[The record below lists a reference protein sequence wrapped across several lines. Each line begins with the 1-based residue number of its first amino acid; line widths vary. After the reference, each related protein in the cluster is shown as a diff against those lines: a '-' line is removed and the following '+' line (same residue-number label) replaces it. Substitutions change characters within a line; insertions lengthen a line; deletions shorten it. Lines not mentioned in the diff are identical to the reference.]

1 MPRTRLSITALP
13 GRNYAAFQPKDF
25 WDPDSPRPADISFTA
40 LSVTAT
46 PGRQYNFEPR
56 SKIDQRF
63 TELSVI
69 AVPGRQHTFLAKS
82 PAVPPAGRPPGI
94 FTQLSVVALPGKRF
108 AFLAKAE
115 APIVVPDVTKK
126 FSLHGADQQRHALL
140 LRDDEEI
147 LEFIVTI
154 TTAGLLEQ

>member
-1 MPRTRLSITALP
+1 MSYTRLSLTATS
-13 GRNYAAFQPKDF
+13 GRNYSTFQAKAA
-25 WDPDSPRPADISFTA
+25 STAERHHEHTFTR

-46 PGRQYNFEPR
+46 PGRQYILGHHSGR
-56 SKIDQRF
+56 KF
-63 TELSVI
+63 TELSVQ
-69 AVPGRQHTFLAKS
+69 AVPGRQHNFIAKT